1 MAAILVFSVFIVL
14 KVNKNY
20 VVFKDVLIKKKSQLN
35 LKLIKK
41 NIMYCLKACKIKLEL
56 KKNKKL

>member
-1 MAAILVFSVFIVL
+1 MAAILVFSVFFVL

-35 LKLIKK
+35 LKLIK

-56 KKNKKL
+56 KK

>member
-1 MAAILVFSVFIVL
+1 MAAILVFSVFFVL

-35 LKLIKK
+35 LKLIK
-41 NIMYCLKACKIKLEL
+41 NIMYCLKACRIKLEL
-56 KKNKKL
+56 KKNKK